1 MILVFFFPE
10 VYIFIQILLKS
21 KFRHFVNLWLK
32 SNEDAITLKYI
43 PPNSTYTY
51 HVSHLH
57 PPSHL
62 ILYFK
67 FNCYLKL

>member
-32 SNEDAITLKYI
+32 SNETML
-43 PPNSTYTY
+43 
-51 HVSHLH
+51 SH
-57 PPSHL
+57 
-62 ILYFK
+62 
-67 FNCYLKL
+67 